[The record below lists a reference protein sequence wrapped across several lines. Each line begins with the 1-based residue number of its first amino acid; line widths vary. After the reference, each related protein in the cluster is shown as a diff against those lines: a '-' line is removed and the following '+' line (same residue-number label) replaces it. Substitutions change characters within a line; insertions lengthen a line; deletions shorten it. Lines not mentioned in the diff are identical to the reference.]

1 MENNAF
7 INSIIFNPW
16 IFLLIFIILIIVL
29 TSRYYT
35 KVSKRRIAT
44 LEEQLSKYTKEN
56 KEFKNQ
62 FDDLVRNKTKEVHQQ
77 LEVKDKA
84 IIHRKIALKK
94 ANEANYLKNAFLAS
108 MSHEIRTPLSSIIGF
123 SNMLLSELSL
133 LEKPDL
139 YDYAQGIASSSSK
152 LLNLLENLIDISRVD
167 ANNFEIQLQ
176 DSNMNT
182 SLENIFQIYRIKA
195 QEKHLTMNF
204 VPTKIPNSKFDKSVI
219 EKIISLIIDNAI
231 KYTSHGF
238 INLNTIYKEK
248 EGLIIIR
255 IKDTGVGID
264 EKFIP
269 VLFDPFRQESLGYSK
284 SQQGAGLGLPLVKK
298 LLGLIDGDVTV
309 KTKKG
314 EGSVFSIYLPYLK
327 TEQNVS
333 QTPQKAKPQKTSV
346 PNLKLKQTPKILV
359 VEDDKMNR
367 LVFKKMLG
375 EISELHI
382 CSDGDKAISYVKNHF
397 DNKDHFDIVLMDIN
411 LPAPWD
417 GIELTKELKNKHKE
431 LQETPFIAQTAYAM
445 AGDRERML
453 KSGFDDYISKPIE
466 RSELFHIIENNIQQE
481 PS

>member
-7 INSIIFNPW
+7 INSILFNPW
-16 IFLLIFIILIIVL
+16 TFVIIFIILILVL
-29 TSRYYT
+29 ITRYYSR
-35 KVSKRRIAT
+35 VSKRKIT
-44 LEEQLSKYTKEN
+44 SLEEQLLKYTKEN
-56 KEFKNQ
+56 KIFKNQ

-139 YDYAQGIASSSSK
+139 YDYAQGITSSSSK
-152 LLNLLENLIDISRVD
+152 LLNLLDNLIDISRVD

-176 DSNMNT
+176 NSNYNS
-182 SLENIFQIYRIKA
+182 SLENVYQIYASKA
-195 QEKHLTMNF
+195 QEQNLTLNY
-204 VPTKIPNSKFDKSVI
+204 VPTNIPNSRFDKSVT
-219 EKIISLIIDNAI
+219 EKILSLIIDNALR
-231 KYTSHGF
+231 YTQRGF
-238 INLNTIYKEK
+238 INLSSVYKEK
-248 EGLIIIR
+248 DGIVIIR

-264 EKFIP
+264 DKFVP

-284 SQQGAGLGLPLVKK
+284 NQQGAGLGLPLVKK

-314 EGSVFSIYLPYLK
+314 EGSVFSIYLPYIK
-327 TEQNVS
+327 AEQNTIA
-333 QTPQKAKPQKTSV
+333 TPQKTKYQKTNT
-346 PNLKLKQTPKILV
+346 PNFRLKQTPKILV

-375 EISELHI
+375 EVSELHI

-417 GIELTKELKNKHKE
+417 GIELTKELKNRHKG

-481 PS
+481 TN

>member
-1 MENNAF
+1 MENTIL
-7 INSIIFNPW
+7 INNIILNPW
-16 IFLLIFIILIIVL
+16 ILILLVILLITILI
-29 TSRYYT
+29 SRYYT
-35 KVSKRRIAT
+35 KISKRKISS
-44 LEEQLSKYTKEN
+44 LEEQLSKYSKEN

-62 FDDLVRNKTKEVHQQ
+62 IEEIVKSKTKEVYQQ

-84 IIHRKIALKK
+84 IINRKIALKK

-133 LEKPDL
+133 LEKPGL

-152 LLNLLENLIDISRVD
+152 LLNLLDNLIDISRVD

-176 DSNMNT
+176 DSNLNS
-182 SLENIFQIYRIKA
+182 SLENVFQIYKIKA

-204 VPTKIPNSKFDKSVI
+204 VPTKIPNSKFDKSII

-231 KYTSHGF
+231 KYTQHGF
-238 INLNTIYKEK
+238 INLSTLYKSK
-248 EGLIIIR
+248 EELIIIR

-264 EKFIP
+264 DKFIP

-284 SQQGAGLGLPLVKK
+284 NQQGAGLGLPLVKK
-298 LLGLIDGDVTV
+298 LLSLVDGDVTV

-314 EGSVFSIYLPYLK
+314 EGSVFSIYLQFLK
-327 TEQNVS
+327 AEQNTIS
-333 QTPQKAKPQKTSV
+333 TPKKAKAQKANT
-346 PNLKLKQTPKILV
+346 PNLKLKQIPKILV

-382 CSDGDKAISYVKNHF
+382 CSDGDKAISYVQNHF

-417 GIELTKELKNKHKE
+417 GIELSKELKNKHKE

-466 RSELFHIIENNIQQE
+466 RSELFHIIENNINQE
-481 PS
+481 N